1 MIHINNRR
9 AVYSESCTY
18 GSEGGFQKPTV
29 EKRQGVG
36 CLPNRTNLPH
46 PPISIARGDRLTW
59 NSASAEASG
68 KATKMQRF
76 TSTVS

>member
-1 MIHINNRR
+1 M
-9 AVYSESCTY
+9 ESRVS
-18 GSEGGFQKPTV
+18 GNAHARF
-29 EKRQGVG
+29 GVG
-36 CLPNRTNLPH
+36 ENPEVVRQRITYHYRTNLPH